1 MLKNTTGSA
10 TVHLSRKLLVLAFA
24 LALGAAPTVNAQ
36 AKSPAPV
43 SQNPTAQ
50 ASTEAPVTFDVISIR
65 KSKAEYPTGDGFT
78 ADGFTV
84 KGYRV
89 IWLIAS
95 AYGFNDYNRMQG
107 LPSWC
112 ISDEFD
118 IQAKVDD
125 ADVDKWNKLD
135 FHTKNLALQAL
146 LASRFNLKAHRET
159 KQGHIYELVIGK
171 GGPKFKAADPKYI
184 PPSGIRASVGKL
196 TMTMDKGSRINNL
209 NNISMQHMLSLWEQ
223 RWP

>member
-1 MLKNTTGSA
+1 
-10 TVHLSRKLLVLAFA
+10 
-24 LALGAAPTVNAQ
+24 
-36 AKSPAPV
+36 
-43 SQNPTAQ
+43 
-50 ASTEAPVTFDVISIR
+50 
-65 KSKAEYPTGDGFT
+65 
-78 ADGFTV
+78 
-84 KGYRV
+84 
-89 IWLIAS
+89 
-95 AYGFNDYNRMQG
+95 MQG